1 MNLRLNNLYIVQ
13 YVIVN
18 NYRWGLAKK
27 KKQTIQFYPQY
38 YSKKKIAYF
47 CLTLELVVLEMQ
59 NSADQLEEKIKTKTI
74 KKRIY
79 LLTRKLIYNVPN
91 LLGELQLIRRQSLK
105 SAVGK

>member
-1 MNLRLNNLYIVQ
+1 MLLSITTAEDL
-13 YVIVN
+13 
-18 NYRWGLAKK
+18 LKK
-27 KKQTIQFYPQY
+27 KTTTIQFYPQY
-38 YSKKKIAYF
+38 YSKKNTAYF

-59 NSADQLEEKIKTKTI
+59 NSADQLKEKKKTKTI

-79 LLTRKLIYNVPN
+79 QLTRKPIYNVPN

>member
-1 MNLRLNNLYIVQ
+1 MLLSITTAEDL
-13 YVIVN
+13 
-18 NYRWGLAKK
+18 LKK

-91 LLGELQLIRRQSLK
+91 LLGGTSVD
-105 SAVGK
+105 SPTVP